1 MGANTAKTREFVEGF
16 LWISDYGCGTL
27 RDIIKHDDID
37 ELELPE
43 KGTYIRGSKEE
54 NGYLS
59 DLDGINNPWSPREIL
74 CFSCIM
80 VIAVIMMIYLIRKEK
95 MNKLQAAAILAE
107 LVFLGIVFGSTVFT
121 RTGSVRQYE
130 LIPFWSW
137 SAILRYHDMQ
147 LLKENLLN
155 CILLL
160 PAGAL
165 LPLIMNRKIKWQ
177 EALLFGVLISA
188 TIETSQLIT
197 MRGLF
202 EWDDMIHNGL
212 GCMVGNWLCHM
223 IRSLKMHI

>member
-1 MGANTAKTREFVEGF
+1 M
-16 LWISDYGCGTL
+16 
-27 RDIIKHDDID
+27 DIYQILT
-37 ELELPE
+37 E
-43 KGTYIRGSKEE
+43 Y
-54 NGYLS
+54 
-59 DLDGINNPWSPREIL
+59 NNPWSSREIF

-80 VIAVIMMIYLIRKEK
+80 VIAVIMMIYLICKEK

-137 SAILRYHDMQ
+137 SAILRYHDME

-165 LPLIMNRKIKWQ
+165 LPLIM
-177 EALLFGVLISA
+177 
-188 TIETSQLIT
+188 

-212 GCMVGNWLCHM
+212 GCMIGCVIVNRIIG
-223 IRSLKMHI
+223 IFTGKK

>member
-1 MGANTAKTREFVEGF
+1 M
-16 LWISDYGCGTL
+16 
-27 RDIIKHDDID
+27 DIYQILT
-37 ELELPE
+37 E
-43 KGTYIRGSKEE
+43 Y
-54 NGYLS
+54 
-59 DLDGINNPWSPREIL
+59 NNPWSSREIF

-80 VIAVIMMIYLIRKEK
+80 VIAVILMIYLLRKEK

-121 RTGSVRQYE
+121 RMGSVRQCE

-137 SAILRYHDMQ
+137 SAILRYHDME

-160 PAGAL
+160 PA
-165 LPLIMNRKIKWQ
+165 IMNRKVKWQ
-177 EALLFGVLISA
+177 EALVFGVLISA

-212 GCMVGNWLCHM
+212 GCMVGAVLVNWM
-223 IRSLKMHI
+223 IGFFGKKDER

>member
-1 MGANTAKTREFVEGF
+1 M
-16 LWISDYGCGTL
+16 
-27 RDIIKHDDID
+27 DIYQILT
-37 ELELPE
+37 E
-43 KGTYIRGSKEE
+43 Y
-54 NGYLS
+54 
-59 DLDGINNPWSPREIL
+59 NNPWSSREIF
-74 CFSCIM
+74 CFSCVM

-137 SAILRYHDMQ
+137 SAI
-147 LLKENLLN
+147 
-155 CILLL
+155 
-160 PAGAL
+160 PT
-165 LPLIMNRKIKWQ
+165 
-177 EALLFGVLISA
+177 

-212 GCMVGNWLCHM
+212 GCMIGCVIVNRIIG
-223 IRSLKMHI
+223 IFTGKK

>member
-1 MGANTAKTREFVEGF
+1 M
-16 LWISDYGCGTL
+16 
-27 RDIIKHDDID
+27 DIYQILT
-37 ELELPE
+37 E
-43 KGTYIRGSKEE
+43 Y
-54 NGYLS
+54 
-59 DLDGINNPWSPREIL
+59 NNPWSSREIF
-74 CFSCIM
+74 CFSCVM

-137 SAILRYHDMQ
+137 SAILRYHDME

-165 LPLIMNRKIKWQ
+165 
-177 EALLFGVLISA
+177 IST

-212 GCMVGNWLCHM
+212 GCMVGAVLVNWM
-223 IRSLKMHI
+223 IGFFGKKDER

>member
-1 MGANTAKTREFVEGF
+1 M
-16 LWISDYGCGTL
+16 
-27 RDIIKHDDID
+27 DIYQILT
-37 ELELPE
+37 E
-43 KGTYIRGSKEE
+43 Y
-54 NGYLS
+54 
-59 DLDGINNPWSPREIL
+59 NNPWSPREIL

-80 VIAVIMMIYLIRKEK
+80 VIAISMMIYLIRKEK
-95 MNKLQAAAILAE
+95 MNKLQAAVILAE

-137 SAILRYHDMQ
+137 SAIIRYHDMQ

-177 EALLFGVLISA
+177 EALAFGVLISA

-212 GCMVGNWLCHM
+212 GCVIGCVIVNK
-223 IRSLKMHI
+223 IIGIFTGKK

>member
-1 MGANTAKTREFVEGF
+1 M
-16 LWISDYGCGTL
+16 
-27 RDIIKHDDID
+27 DIYQILA
-37 ELELPE
+37 E
-43 KGTYIRGSKEE
+43 Y
-54 NGYLS
+54 
-59 DLDGINNPWSPREIL
+59 NNPWSSWEIF
-74 CFSCIM
+74 CFSCVM
-80 VIAVIMMIYLIRKEK
+80 VSAVIMMIYLLRKEK

-107 LVFLGIVFGSTVFT
+107 LVFLVFGSTVFT

-137 SAILRYHDMQ
+137 SAILRYHDME

-165 LPLIMNRKIKWQ
+165 LPLIMNRKVKWQ
-177 EALLFGVLISA
+177 EALVFGVLISA

-212 GCMVGNWLCHM
+212 GCVIGCVIVNKV
-223 IRSLKMHI
+223 IGIFNGKK

>member
-1 MGANTAKTREFVEGF
+1 MSWSFRRRE
-16 LWISDYGCGTL
+16 LISQAV
-27 RDIIKHDDID
+27 RKKMDIYQILT
-37 ELELPE
+37 E
-43 KGTYIRGSKEE
+43 Y
-54 NGYLS
+54 
-59 DLDGINNPWSPREIL
+59 NNPWSSREIF
-74 CFSCIM
+74 CFSC
-80 VIAVIMMIYLIRKEK
+80 VIVSAVIMMIYLIRKEK

-130 LIPFWSW
+130 LIPF
-137 SAILRYHDMQ
+137 ME

-165 LPLIMNRKIKWQ
+165 LPLIMNRKVKWQ
-177 EALLFGVLISA
+177 EALAFGVLVSA

-212 GCMVGNWLCHM
+212 GCMVGAILVNWM
-223 IRSLKMHI
+223 ISFISTKK

>member
-1 MGANTAKTREFVEGF
+1 M
-16 LWISDYGCGTL
+16 
-27 RDIIKHDDID
+27 DIYQILT
-37 ELELPE
+37 E
-43 KGTYIRGSKEE
+43 Y
-54 NGYLS
+54 
-59 DLDGINNPWSPREIL
+59 NNPWSSREIF
-74 CFSCIM
+74 CFSCVM
-80 VIAVIMMIYLIRKEK
+80 VIAVIMMIYLLRKEK

-107 LVFLGIVFGSTVFT
+107 LIFLGIVFGSTVFT

-137 SAILRYHDMQ
+137 SAILRYHDME

-165 LPLIMNRKIKWQ
+165 LPLIMNRKVKWQ
-177 EALLFGVLISA
+177 EALVFGVMISA

-212 GCMVGNWLCHM
+212 GCMVGAVLVNWM
-223 IRSLKMHI
+223 IGFFGKKDER

>member
-1 MGANTAKTREFVEGF
+1 M
-16 LWISDYGCGTL
+16 
-27 RDIIKHDDID
+27 DIYQILT
-37 ELELPE
+37 E
-43 KGTYIRGSKEE
+43 Y
-54 NGYLS
+54 
-59 DLDGINNPWSPREIL
+59 NNPWSSREIF
-74 CFSCIM
+74 CFSCVM
-80 VIAVIMMIYLIRKEK
+80 VSAVIMMIYLIRKEK
-95 MNKLQAAAILAE
+95 MNRLQAAAILAE

-137 SAILRYHDMQ
+137 IAILRYHDME

-165 LPLIMNRKIKWQ
+165 LPLIMNRKVKWQ
-177 EALLFGVLISA
+177 EALISA
-188 TIETSQLIT
+188 TIEMSQLIT

-212 GCMVGNWLCHM
+212 GCVIGCVIVNK
-223 IRSLKMHI
+223 IIGIFNGKK

>member
-1 MGANTAKTREFVEGF
+1 M
-16 LWISDYGCGTL
+16 
-27 RDIIKHDDID
+27 DIYQILT
-37 ELELPE
+37 E
-43 KGTYIRGSKEE
+43 Y
-54 NGYLS
+54 
-59 DLDGINNPWSPREIL
+59 NNPWSPREIL

-80 VIAVIMMIYLIRKEK
+80 VIAIILMIYLLRKEK

-137 SAILRYHDMQ
+137 IAILRYHDME

-165 LPLIMNRKIKWQ
+165 LPLIMNRKVKWQ
-177 EALLFGVLISA
+177 EALVFGVLISA
-188 TIETSQLIT
+188 TIEMSQLIT

-212 GCMVGNWLCHM
+212 GCVIGCVIVNK
-223 IRSLKMHI
+223 IIGIFNGKK

>member
-1 MGANTAKTREFVEGF
+1 M
-16 LWISDYGCGTL
+16 
-27 RDIIKHDDID
+27 DIYQILT
-37 ELELPE
+37 E
-43 KGTYIRGSKEE
+43 Y
-54 NGYLS
+54 
-59 DLDGINNPWSPREIL
+59 NNPWSSREIF

-95 MNKLQAAAILAE
+95 MNRLQAAAIL
-107 LVFLGIVFGSTVFT
+107 SC
-121 RTGSVRQYE
+121 
-130 LIPFWSW
+130 
-137 SAILRYHDMQ
+137 SAILRYHDME

-165 LPLIMNRKIKWQ
+165 LPLIMNRKVKWQ
-177 EALLFGVLISA
+177 EALVFGVLIST

-212 GCMVGNWLCHM
+212 GCMVGAVLVNWM
-223 IRSLKMHI
+223 IGFFGKKDER